1 MTGIVNRF
9 AVGPITGESGVN
21 HVRLFG
27 ALPKGEL
34 GAGDKFMWGRVRW
47 RKEGEDSWSEPRKFR
62 LNGNFDGSGVVVVNG
77 LEPGTRY
84 QYQAGWVRAEQDET
98 PL

>member
-9 AVGPITGESGVN
+9 AVGPITGESGKS

-34 GAGDKFMWGRVRW
+34 GAGNKLMWGRVR
-47 RKEGEDSWSEPRKFR
+47 SVSYTHLTLPTIY
-62 LNGNFDGSGVVVVNG
+62 SV
-77 LEPGTRY
+77 
-84 QYQAGWVRAEQDET
+84 
-98 PL
+98 